1 VILEWRHPLPV
12 ETPHGEGI
20 ALLYIDRGADLNPEY
35 HVRLRGGHVKNYY
48 SPDIRLVG
56 NPMDGHGWDVDL
68 PADWKS
74 GGEESA
80 GVKNPA
86 RRARGLWNWLW
97 NLSKP

>member
-1 VILEWRHPLPV
+1 MILEWRHPLPV

-68 PADWKS
+68 PAEWKTPPDS
-74 GGEESA
+74 PQKTPIASIW
-80 GVKNPA
+80 
-86 RRARGLWNWLW
+86 RRFLALFA
-97 NLSKP
+97 